1 MTESERVH
9 VSVSV
14 AIVTDLKKQV
24 LLIFSDDW
32 GMFSLPMSRR
42 RLGEKGKEAATR
54 AAVRAAARA
63 LGVPVRVVDA
73 DQGPKRLLARLES
86 SRQLKDKLYTYDVY
100 HLEPH
105 PHFADK
111 LQILK
116 PHLWL
121 APHLALSG
129 AYEPISESARF
140 ILRNVLPAFEIPA
153 RIQNTSA
160 VIFERQH
167 PERGVQFL
175 MRMNPDWGYALPA
188 KRWQPPEEASA
199 LERSALAL
207 AAAERVVREEL
218 GLSPPADVTLSPA
231 EAPELT
237 THSVSQTKSLSAVGE
252 TDYIHHLFTGV
263 LNQPDKLQS
272 DRPLAWVTPREIDHR
287 WAASS
292 HGEQRAALGP
302 SGRISRTAYEILVH
316 QGLIPEDD
324 DPEIDDLAREFI
336 KRF

>member
-14 AIVTDLKKQV
+14 AIVTDQKKQV
-24 LLIFSDDW
+24 LLIFSDNW

-42 RLGEKGKEAATR
+42 RLGAKGKEPATR
-54 AAVRAAARA
+54 AAIRAAARA
-63 LGVPVRVVDA
+63 LGVPVRLVDGIE
-73 DQGPKRLLARLES
+73 GPKRVLARLES
-86 SRQLKDKLYTYDVY
+86 GRQLKDKLYTYDVF

-105 PHFADK
+105 PDFADK
-111 LQILK
+111 LHILK

-140 ILRNVLPAFEIPA
+140 ILRTVLPAFEIAA
-153 RIQNTSA
+153 RIQHTSA

-175 MRMNPDWGYALPA
+175 MRLNPDWGYSLPA
-188 KRWQPPEEASA
+188 KRWQPPESASPD
-199 LERSALAL
+199 EHRALAL
-207 AAAERVVREEL
+207 AAAQRVAREEL
-218 GLSPPADVTLSPA
+218 GLALPADVTISPA
-231 EAPELT
+231 TAPALT
-237 THSVSQTKSLSAVGE
+237 THGVSQTKNFSAIGE
-252 TDYIHHLFTGV
+252 TDYIHHLFTAV

-292 HGEQRAALGP
+292 HGEQHAALGP
-302 SGRISRTAYEILVH
+302 SGRISRTAYEILAH
-316 QGLIPEDD
+316 QGSIPEDD
-324 DPEIDDLAREFI
+324 DPEIDDLAKEFI

>member
-14 AIVTDLKKQV
+14 AIVTDDKNQV
-24 LLIFSDDW
+24 LLIFSDNW

-42 RLGEKGKEAATR
+42 RLGAKGKEPATR
-54 AAVRAAARA
+54 AAVRAAAEA

-73 DQGPKRLLARLES
+73 DQGPKRVLARLES
-86 SRQLKDKLYTYDVY
+86 LRQLKDKLYNYDVY

-111 LQILK
+111 LQIRQ

-129 AYEPISESARF
+129 VYEPISESARF
-140 ILRNVLPAFEIPA
+140 ILRTVLPAFEIPA
-153 RIQNTSA
+153 RIQHTSA
-160 VIFERQH
+160 VIIERQH

-175 MRMNPDWGYALPA
+175 MRLNPDWGYAVPA
-188 KRWQPPEEASA
+188 KRWQPPDSSSA
-199 LERSALAL
+199 EVRQALAL

-218 GLSPPADVTLSPA
+218 GLAPPTDVTLNPA
-231 EAPELT
+231 RDPELT
-237 THSVSQTKSLSAVGE
+237 THGVSQTKSLPAVGE

-272 DRPLAWVTPREIDHR
+272 DHPLAWVTPREIDHR

-302 SGRISRTAYEILVH
+302 SGPISRTTYEILVH

-324 DPEIDDLAREFI
+324 DPELAELAREFI